1 MQMATPYDA
10 LAGPLAVY
18 VAAADGY
25 AAGRVRM
32 ALEREGF
39 QLAPEWGPLADL
51 AKRQRREVDLLV
63 VVEGERQPTSEDD
76 LAKARALVP
85 DARCIVICSPRRDR
99 LQTLLWS
106 GVEGI
111 IVEPGSESVIGPIA
125 RSVLE
130 GYLALPET
138 LRLAAGLPPLSARER
153 QLLSLVVDG
162 LTNREIAE
170 RLYLAESTVKRHL
183 SSLFR
188 RLGVKSRSEAAAAA
202 LAAERDFA
210 QPAGQ
215 SDLES

>member
-25 AAGRVRM
+25 SAGRVRK

-39 QLAPEWGPLADL
+39 QLAPEWGSLVELANR
-51 AKRQRREVDLLV
+51 KRRGIDLLV
-63 VVEGERQPTSEDD
+63 IVEGERRLTTEDE
-76 LAKARALVP
+76 LADSRALVP
-85 DARCIVICSPRRDR
+85 DARCVIVCSPRRDR
-99 LQTLLWS
+99 PQTLLWA

-111 IVEPGSESVIGPIA
+111 IVEPGSDTMIGPIS
-125 RSVLE
+125 RVVLE
-130 GYLALPET
+130 GYVALPET
-138 LRLAAGLPPLSARER
+138 LRLASGLPPLSARER
-153 QLLSLVVDG
+153 QLLALVVDG

-202 LAAERDFA
+202 LAAERRPIVQNGA
-210 QPAGQ
+210 
-215 SDLES
+215 ES